1 MATQGAIMQRTRSLA
16 RLARLIGAGLGALC
30 LLAASATAEARP
42 WAGFTMGT
50 AAGGVKV
57 GRVLPTSPA
66 AKAGLRSGDVI
77 YKINGRAVSTPRQ
90 VLLITSRSKP
100 GRTLRIGLR
109 RGGRTRTLWLRLVKA
124 PGAAALLRLFWLNR
138 RAPGL
143 TAPLINRSGS
153 KSLASLRGKPVI
165 LYFWASWCDSCKLN
179 FPKLKRLHAA
189 FASKGLV
196 IFSFSQDKRASKTR
210 KTLRLLSLPFLV
222 GHNYKNRIGKK
233 FNSNKIPTLIA
244 IDRKGIVRD
253 LIRGSSYG
261 YRRLTRLMRKLK

>member
-1 MATQGAIMQRTRSLA
+1 MQRTRT
-16 RLARLIGAGLGALC
+16 LARLIGMGLGALS
-30 LLAASATAEARP
+30 LLVAGATVEARP

-77 YKINGRAVSTPRQ
+77 QKINGRAVTTPQQ
-90 VLLITSRSKP
+90 VIRITGRAKP
-100 GRTLRIGLR
+100 GRTLRIQLQ
-109 RGGRTRTLWLRLVKA
+109 RGGRTLNKWLRLVKA
-124 PGAAALLRLFWLNR
+124 PGAAKLLRLYWLNQ
-138 RAPGL
+138 RAPGF

-189 FASKGLV
+189 YAKKGLV

-210 KTLRLLSLPFLV
+210 HTLKLLNLPFLV
-222 GHNYKNRIGKK
+222 GHNYRNRIGKK

-244 IDRKGIVRD
+244 IDRKGIIRD
-253 LIRGSSYG
+253 LVRGSSYSYG
-261 YRRLTRLMRKLK
+261 RLTRLMRKLK

>member
-1 MATQGAIMQRTRSLA
+1 MQRTRFLA
-16 RLARLIGAGLGALC
+16 GVIGVGLSALC
-30 LLAASATAEARP
+30 LLAAGPTAEARP

-50 AAGGVKV
+50 ANGGVKV
-57 GRVLPTSPA
+57 VRVLPTSPA

-77 YKINGRAVSTPRQ
+77 QKLNGRAVTTPAQ
-90 VLLITSRSKP
+90 VIGITGRTKP
-100 GRTLRIGLR
+100 GRTLRLVIK
-109 RGGRTRTLWLRLVKA
+109 RGGRTLTKWLRLVKA
-124 PGAAALLRLFWLNR
+124 PGSATLLRLYWLNQP
-138 RAPGL
+138 APGF

-189 FASKGLV
+189 YAKKGLV

-210 KTLRLLSLPFLV
+210 KTLKLLNLPFLV

-233 FNSNKIPTLIA
+233 FASNKIPTLIA
-244 IDRKGIVRD
+244 IDRKGIIRD
-253 LIRGSSYG
+253 LVRGSSFGYG
-261 YRRLTRLMRKLK
+261 RLTRIMRKLK